1 VEIRLQTIYKGSFKH
16 VVVLEID
23 GKCPA
28 RDYLDEAEQKNKA
41 DHARLVTRIQVVA
54 DTENFRNSEIFNV
67 EGDGLYAFKTS
78 KGLRLYAF
86 YDENRLLIACYGA
99 DKAKKKQQ
107 QKDIGHAKKRM
118 NDYFEAKKKRANIQ
132 IVE

>member
-1 VEIRLQTIYKGSFKH
+1 VDIRLHTIYKGSFKH
-16 VVVLEID
+16 VVALEIE

-28 RDYLDEAEQKNKA
+28 DAYLEETQQWKEADYK
-41 DHARLVTRIQVVA
+41 RLVARIEVVA
-54 DTENFRNSEIFNV
+54 NTANFRNNEIFNF

-99 DKAKKKQQ
+99 DKPKKKQQ
-107 QKDIGHAKKRM
+107 HKDFQQAKKWMDR
-118 NDYFEAKKKRANIQ
+118 YFNAKKTGENVQ
-132 IVE
+132 IVS